1 MDKED
6 YYKFQIEHILPK
18 VYHNYDGWT
27 KEQYEENLNKLGNL
41 TLLEKVRN
49 IKAKNEF
56 FEKKKEFYKDSEIN
70 DVKSSLCKLKKWTV
84 IECNNRF
91 SDIAGTFLNY
101 IRLIYYK

>member
-27 KEQYEENLNKLGNL
+27 KEQYEENLNKLRNL

-70 DVKSSLCKLKKWTV
+70 DVKSSLCKLKKWT
-84 IECNNRF
+84 IEECNERF
-91 SDIAGTFLNY
+91 SDIKNRLVNFLF
-101 IRLIYYK
+101 